1 MFCSNCG
8 KQINDGA
15 AFCAN
20 CGQKVGVQNNIQP
33 NVINQPVT
41 INQQPAQKKQVQVLD
56 KAKVVFEKIKKFRLP
71 RMNVDYT
78 YKSFKFAMIILMAF
92 ELGDFITYLLPL
104 YTNSINRYL
113 SYTIELAVKILLFV
127 VFAAAAFLP
136 LFKKLRATY
145 RQKRSNVIAVL
156 WGTFIII
163 KIVLVILSAKS
174 KITDCFAN
182 PMLVI
187 NIVNIAL
194 VITTLLYL
202 FKNRPQN
209 ILMPIISM
217 LVWQLYADG
226 IGGLSYRKMLVS
238 LATLDYRIG
247 EDTLFGAIFAWN
259 LEVLDFGM
267 FAIPILIILSII
279 VRYLFSHNTSKGII
293 ISLCSFVFAVNMLD
307 TVLNLSDGFS
317 ISYIFDYVDYI
328 IYIFLI
334 VLFALSFVK
343 TKAVRSDEVEQKMP
357 FKAIAK
363 RKLVTG
369 AISVAV
375 SFVLVLGSIIT
386 SSAVSASY
394 INKNIKNWVS
404 FVKVGHNATQE
415 QWDKFTSSI
424 MKSDDFL
431 LTNKFVF
438 YDDYKNYQFINE
450 NYSTLEDIV
459 ICYNAYLDNVL
470 PDEDLTNKYRYIT
483 GKIDESWQE
492 NQTLNPYYKL
502 YQEVSFWYEFNT
514 LY

>member
-33 NVINQPVT
+33 NVSNQPVT
-41 INQQPAQKKQVQVLD
+41 INQQPAQKKQVKVLD
-56 KAKVVFEKIKKFRLP
+56 KAKGVFEKIKKFRLP
-71 RMNVDYT
+71 RMNVNYSS
-78 YKSFKFAMIILMAF
+78 KAFKFAMIILLSL

-113 SYTIELAVKILLFV
+113 SHTIELAVKILLFV

-136 LFKKLRATY
+136 LFKKMRATY

-156 WGTFIII
+156 WGTFNII
-163 KIVLVILSAKS
+163 KIVLVILSSKS
-174 KITDCFAN
+174 KITNCFAN
-182 PMLVI
+182 PILVI

-209 ILMPIISM
+209 ILMPIISI

-226 IGGLSYRKMLVS
+226 ISGLSYLKMSVS

-293 ISLCSFVFAVNMLD
+293 IGLCSFVFAVNMLD
-307 TVLNLSDGFS
+307 TVLNSSDFD
-317 ISYIFDYVDYI
+317 ISGIFNYVDYI
-328 IYIFLI
+328 IYVFLI

-343 TKAVRSDEVEQKMP
+343 IKAVRSDECEQKIP

-363 RKLVTG
+363 RRLVTG
-369 AISVAV
+369 AISVAI
-375 SFVLVLGSIIT
+375 SFVLVLGSIIV

-415 QWDKFTSSI
+415 QWDDFTSSI
-424 MKSDDFL
+424 GKSDNLL
-431 LTNKFVF
+431 LTKKFISW
-438 YDDYKNYQFINE
+438 DDYE
-450 NYSTLEDIV
+450 NYELIKENYHTLEDIV

-470 PDEDLTNKYRYIT
+470 PDEELTNRYRYRT

-492 NQTLNPYYKL
+492 NQILNPYYKV